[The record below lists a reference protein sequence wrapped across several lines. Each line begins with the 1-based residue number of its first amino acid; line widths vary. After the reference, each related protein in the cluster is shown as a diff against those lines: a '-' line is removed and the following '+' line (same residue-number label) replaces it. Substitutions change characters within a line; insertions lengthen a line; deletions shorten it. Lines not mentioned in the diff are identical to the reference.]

1 MSKWLQFLRCYG
13 PIAANDNIYD
23 ELVGKTAK
31 RLKIEQPVFVHP
43 FEKKLFDA
51 LGETATRIIVLTGTA
66 GDGKTFL
73 CRKSWTF
80 LGGSQA
86 KWSEWDQS
94 QSVSLSLQRG
104 ERTFHFI
111 PDLSAWAPQHGEEW
125 QPDKL
130 DLIRRIASSL
140 GNSSGNDCY
149 VIAANDGQLVE
160 LWRRPPLEE
169 ELLGPIRQKIEDLLV
184 NDVDCSDDRT
194 LRMFNLSRSP
204 STELF
209 EQALQVI
216 LGHEGWKELVEGVS
230 RDDNQL
236 FGKYCPIRRNY
247 ELLQDDLNQKRLRSL
262 LYLCDH
268 NNLHVPIRQILL
280 LLSNILFGHP
290 DVNKD
295 RLMNP
300 KDVPKLVANNTASK
314 SCFYDNIFGGNLSE
328 TKRSRYTIFRYLDR
342 FQIGLETTNRIDS
355 FLIYND
361 PGVTSGLN
369 GLLGLED
376 EPTDV
381 KRFNDFRKR
390 YLDGFCDKEEELQE
404 FRELLVAKRRKFFF
418 RIPENK
424 EKELRLWDLTVFN
437 YAGEYLGDVL
447 APLRKKQTPDR
458 TLLARLVRGLNRV
471 FTGMLVSSD
480 DTLYLATNS
489 SHSQTK
495 ICRILLDDVSV
506 DPRKGDRV
514 CFDFEEPQRVLIKVY
529 SSNQK
534 KAELPLTLVRYEFLM
549 RIAMEGTLPA
559 SFSREC
565 YEDIL
570 AFKNELIAACRE
582 GEQEISDQGLVRF
595 GILTLT
601 GNGLIESTRLEVRT

>member
-23 ELVGKTAK
+23 EHIGKTAK
-31 RLKIEQPVFVHP
+31 KLKIEPPVFEHP
-43 FEKKLFDA
+43 FENRLVDA
-51 LGETATRIIVLTGTA
+51 LNETTTRIIVLTGTA

-73 CRKSWTF
+73 CRKSWIL
-80 LGGSQA
+80 LGGSE
-86 KWSEWDQS
+86 KEWSEWNQS
-94 QSVSLSLQRG
+94 QNVSLSLQRG
-104 ERTFHFI
+104 GRKFHFI

-125 QPDKL
+125 PSEKL
-130 DLIRRIASSL
+130 DLIRRIASSFETS
-140 GNSSGNDCY
+140 GGNDCY

-160 LWRRPPLEE
+160 LWRRPPIED
-169 ELLGPIRQKIEDLLV
+169 ELLGPIRQEIEDMLV
-184 NDVDCSDDRT
+184 NDDNNSDGGT

-204 STELF
+204 SAELF
-209 EQALQVI
+209 EQALKVI
-216 LGHEGWKELVEGVS
+216 LQHDGWKELVEGLPQ
-230 RDDNQL
+230 DDNQL
-236 FGKYCPIRRNY
+236 FGKQCPIRRNY
-247 ELLQDDLNQKRLRSL
+247 ELLQNDLIQKRLRSL

-268 NNLHVPIRQILL
+268 NNLHVPIRQVLL
-280 LLSNILFGHP
+280 LISNILFGHP

-300 KDVPKLVANNTASK
+300 KDVPKLIAKGTSQK

-328 TKRSRYTIFRYLDR
+328 TKRSRYAIFRYLDR

-355 FLIYND
+355 FLIYDD
-361 PGVTSGLN
+361 PCDASGLN

-376 EPTDV
+376 EPDV
-381 KRFNDFRKR
+381 KRFNDARKR
-390 YLDGFCDKEEELQE
+390 YLDGFSDKEDEQHE
-404 FRELLVAKRRKFFF
+404 FRELLVAERRKFFF
-418 RIPENK
+418 KIPENK

-437 YAGEYLGDVL
+437 YAGEYLNDIL
-447 APLRKKQTPDR
+447 ARLQNGRKPDR
-458 TLLARLVRGLNRV
+458 TLLACLVRGLNRV

-495 ICRILLDDVSV
+495 ICRILLNDVSV
-506 DPRKGDRV
+506 DPRKGDKIF
-514 CFDFEEPQRVLIKVY
+514 FDFEKPQKISIKVY
-529 SSNQK
+529 SDNK
-534 KAELPLTLVRYEFLM
+534 ERGALTLTLVRYEFLM

-570 AFKNELIAACRE
+570 AFKNKLIATCRE
-582 GEQEISDQGLVRF
+582 NEQEILDQEQVSLN
-595 GILTLT
+595 ILALT
-601 GNGLIESTRLEVRT
+601 GSGLIEYKRLEVRT

>member
-23 ELVGKTAK
+23 EHIGKTAK
-31 RLKIEQPVFVHP
+31 KLKIEPPVFEHP
-43 FEKKLFDA
+43 FEKNLSDV
-51 LGETATRIIVLTGTA
+51 LDETATRIIVLTGTA

-73 CRKSWTF
+73 CRKSWAS
-80 LGGSQA
+80 LGGPE
-86 KWSEWDQS
+86 KEWSEWNQS
-94 QSVSLSLQRG
+94 QNVSLSLQRG
-104 ERTFHFI
+104 ERKFHFI

-125 QPDKL
+125 SPEKL

-140 GNSSGNDCY
+140 GDLNGSDCY

-160 LWRRPPLEE
+160 LWRRPPIGDD
-169 ELLGPIRQKIEDLLV
+169 LLVPIRQEIEDMLV
-184 NDVDCSDDRT
+184 NDKNSSDDGT

-204 STELF
+204 SAELF

-216 LGHEGWKELVEGVS
+216 LRHDGWNELVEGLPQ
-230 RDDNQL
+230 DDNQL
-236 FGKYCPIRRNY
+236 FGKHCPIRRNY
-247 ELLQDDLNQKRLRSL
+247 ELLQNGLIQKRLKSL

-290 DVNKD
+290 DANKD

-300 KDVPKLVANNTASK
+300 KDVPKLIANDTSSK

-328 TKRSRYTIFRYLDR
+328 TKRSRYAIFRYLDR

-355 FLIYND
+355 FLIYDD
-361 PGVTSGLN
+361 PGAASGLN

-376 EPTDV
+376 EPDV
-381 KRFNDFRKR
+381 KRFNAARKH
-390 YLDGFCDKEEELQE
+390 YLDGFYDKEEDQLE
-404 FRELLVAKRRKFFF
+404 FKELLVAERRKFFF
-418 RIPENK
+418 RIPEKK

-437 YAGEYLGDVL
+437 YAGEYLNDIL
-447 APLRKKQTPDR
+447 ARLQNGRKPDR
-458 TLLARLVRGLNRV
+458 TLLACLVRGLNRV

-495 ICRILLDDVSV
+495 ICRILLNDVSV
-506 DPRKGDRV
+506 DPRKGDKIF
-514 CFDFEEPQRVLIKVY
+514 FDFEKPQKVSIKVY
-529 SSNQK
+529 SDNK
-534 KAELPLTLVRYEFLM
+534 ERGALILTLVRYEFLM

-570 AFKNELIAACRE
+570 AFKNDLIATCRE
-582 GEQEISDQGLVRF
+582 DEQEISDQEQVSLN
-595 GILTLT
+595 ILALT
-601 GNGLIESTRLEVRT
+601 SSGLIEYKRLEVRT